1 MDEPPKRQRLCAG
14 EHGDNHRFALVMERA
29 VDILKRCAAMQI
41 DSDEIDNRFR
51 VGRDDLEAFFH
62 AKAVRHVID
71 EHGFHQQAEDAE
83 QAGLLSLI
91 HI

>member
-14 EHGDNHRFALVMERA
+14 EHGDNHRLALVMERA

-51 VGRDDLEAFFH
+51 IGLDDLESFFN
-62 AKAVRHVID
+62 AKAVRHLSY
-71 EHGFHQQAEDAE
+71 EHGFHKQAVD
-83 QAGLLSLI
+83 
-91 HI
+91 